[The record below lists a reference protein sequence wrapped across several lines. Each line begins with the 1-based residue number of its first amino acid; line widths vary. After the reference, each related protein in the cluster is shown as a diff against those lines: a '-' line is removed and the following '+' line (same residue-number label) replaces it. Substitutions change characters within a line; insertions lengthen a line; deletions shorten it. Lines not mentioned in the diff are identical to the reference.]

1 MATGFRLLYGKVCC
15 GVCCLLF
22 KPSRKKLPDPE
33 KGLLDTG
40 EEIIVQTKVKSAA
53 EIQVPTSVCI
63 LLMTSYILLGTLLFC
78 MWEKWDFVT
87 GTYFSFITLST
98 IGFGDVVP
106 GMATSDWAVK
116 EKLVLCALYLVI
128 GLSLIAMC
136 FNLVQEDVKAKF
148 RWLGSKI
155 GLFDKN
161 KWICC
166 LFNAVLLILTSLFVR
181 YMYRFHKPQTIYP
194 ENVLASV
201 ILLVT
206 KHFIN
211 VFLISLWYQA
221 RDLLIFTTPSPSWN
235 GIKIVYD
242 WNVKCYADTQI
253 CIRDVCNLCECQDVM
268 VMSNR
273 RFVKFWQVLPS
284 FKLSDVQ

>member
-1 MATGFRLLYGKVCC
+1 MYSAFSIPLSPALLITLSRLSSFRRQAVSQTSCSISKYLLNLFSCLCIAGYGHITPKTDTGRLLTIVYAVFGIPLTLLCLTNIGDLMATGFRLLYGRVCC

-148 RWLGSKI
+148 RRLGSKI

-161 KWICC
+161 K
-166 LFNAVLLILTSLFVR
+166 
-181 YMYRFHKPQTIYP
+181 
-194 ENVLASV
+194 
-201 ILLVT
+201 
-206 KHFIN
+206 
-211 VFLISLWYQA
+211 
-221 RDLLIFTTPSPSWN
+221 
-235 GIKIVYD
+235 
-242 WNVKCYADTQI
+242 
-253 CIRDVCNLCECQDVM
+253 
-268 VMSNR
+268 
-273 RFVKFWQVLPS
+273 
-284 FKLSDVQ
+284 